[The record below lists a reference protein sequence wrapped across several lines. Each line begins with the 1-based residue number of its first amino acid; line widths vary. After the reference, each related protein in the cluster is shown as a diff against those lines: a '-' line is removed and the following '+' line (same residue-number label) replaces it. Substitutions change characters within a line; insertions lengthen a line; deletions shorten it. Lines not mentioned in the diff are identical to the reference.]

1 MGLELHP
8 SNEGMWGSRR
18 QWAYGEVVSR
28 LLAHFGVTN
37 PGNDLHPVFAIMLNP
52 AGGIAGY
59 SNLSLL
65 NGDMHTSV
73 IVHAVV
79 HDAYG
84 YAGLFHN
91 VGPGYNYLAI
101 NSMFSNDN
109 CLSCQLHGILKT
121 RGEMKQL
128 GLLGDGGRKVRKDQM
143 LLHRRQ
149 LTQSEYA
156 DGCLPAEEAIKS
168 DYDSRIKVGFFRSFL
183 GITKQLMINGRMKT
197 WKV

>member
-1 MGLELHP
+1 MGGLDLAKGMSTEGKSNIAAGNYPAELVNLRDGYMKDVTDEQFKQMLWQYIRVVQHRAKRWKKEYQKTWLELHP

-84 YAGLFHN
+84 YVGLFHN

-109 CLSCQLHGILKT
+109 CLSCQLHGILQT
-121 RGEMKQL
+121 RGEMKRL
-128 GLLGDGGRKVRKDQM
+128 GLL
-143 LLHRRQ
+143 
-149 LTQSEYA
+149 
-156 DGCLPAEEAIKS
+156 
-168 DYDSRIKVGFFRSFL
+168 
-183 GITKQLMINGRMKT
+183 
-197 WKV
+197 